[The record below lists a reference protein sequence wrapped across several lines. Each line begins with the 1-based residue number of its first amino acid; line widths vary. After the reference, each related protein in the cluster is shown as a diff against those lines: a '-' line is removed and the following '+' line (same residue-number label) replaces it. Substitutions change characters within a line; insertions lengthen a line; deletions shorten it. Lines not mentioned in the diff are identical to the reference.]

1 MNRKYDVIIVGT
13 GAAGMFA
20 ALELPEDLKIL
31 MITKDKTENSN
42 SYLAQG
48 GICTLKDPSDYDA
61 FFEDTLRAGRYEND
75 RDSVRCMI
83 EGAETVNRTLL
94 SYGVDFDRGEDGEFD
109 YTREGAHSGY
119 RILHHKDI
127 TGKEITSKLIEE
139 ARTRDNIE
147 IEEYTVM
154 MDLIMEQ
161 NRCIGIVVKDS
172 GGRLS
177 QIMGKAV
184 ILATGG
190 IGGLFEH
197 STNFRHITGD
207 SFAMAARHGIKLKN
221 LNYIQIH
228 PTVLYSSKPGRG
240 FLISESVR
248 GEGAILINSKGER
261 FVDELL
267 PRDVVSAAIRE
278 EMHKT
283 RSKCVYLSLEG
294 KPEEWIRSRF
304 PNIYQKCLEEG
315 YDLCKEPIPIT
326 PAQHYLMGGIETNID
341 GETSARN
348 LYAVGETGCN
358 GVHGANRL
366 ASNSLL
372 EGLVF
377 GKRAAEKI
385 RETIGM
391 ISYSDKTVSLEPYEH
406 EEAWKE
412 ENMKLIM
419 NEIKRRD
426 RKFYDQWCHNKNQ
439 Y

>member
-1 MNRKYDVIIVGT
+1 MDRKYDVIIVGT
-13 GAAGMFA
+13 GASGMFA
-20 ALELPEDLKIL
+20 ALSLPRDLSVL

-48 GICTLKDPSDYDA
+48 GICTLKEERDFES
-61 FFEDTLRAGRYEND
+61 FFEDTMRAGKYENNEE
-75 RDSVRCMI
+75 SVRCMI
-83 EGAETVNRTLL
+83 QGSTEVNRELL
-94 SYGVDFDRGEDGEFD
+94 DYGVEFDRTEDGGFD
-109 YTREGAHSGY
+109 YTREGAHSNY
-119 RILHHKDI
+119 RILHYKDV
-127 TGKEITSKLIEE
+127 TGKEITSKLIAAAEK
-139 ARTRDNIE
+139 RGNIE
-147 IEEYTVM
+147 ICQYTLM
-154 MDLIMEQ
+154 MDLVMDG
-161 NRCIGIVVKDS
+161 NCCTGIVVKRQD
-172 GGRLS
+172 GTVC
-177 QIMGKAV
+177 QISAKAV
-184 ILATGG
+184 VLATGG

-207 SFAMAARHGIKLKN
+207 SFALAAKHGIRLKN

-248 GEGAILINSKGER
+248 GEGAVLLNSKGQR

-267 PRDVVSAAIRE
+267 PRDVVSAAIQE
-278 EMHKT
+278 EMKKN
-283 RSKCVYLSLEG
+283 RSQCVYLSLEG
-294 KPEEWIRSRF
+294 KPEKWIKERF
-304 PNIYQKCLEEG
+304 PNIYEKCLEEG

-326 PAQHYLMGGIETNID
+326 PAQHYLMGGIETNTY

-377 GKRAAEKI
+377 AKRAAGKI
-385 RETIGM
+385 AKSAPL
-391 ISYSDKTVSLEPYEH
+391 ISYGTKQVDLAPYAD

-412 ENMKLIM
+412 ANTKMIM

-426 RKFYDQWCHNKNQ
+426 EKFYDQWCHHKG
-439 Y
+439 

>member
-1 MNRKYDVIIVGT
+1 MDRKYDVIVVGT

-20 ALELPEDLKIL
+20 ALSLPEDLNVL

-48 GICTLKDPSDYDA
+48 GICTLKEKDDFEA
-61 FFEDTLRAGRYEND
+61 FFEDTMRAGRYENNE
-75 RDSVRCMI
+75 DSVKCMI
-83 EGAETVNRTLL
+83 EHAAEVNRELIA
-94 SYGVDFDRGEDGEFD
+94 YGVEFDCGQDGEFD
-109 YTREGAHSGY
+109 YTREGAHSIC

-127 TGKEITSKLIEE
+127 TGREITSKLIAA
-139 ARTRDNIE
+139 ARGRENIE
-147 IEEYTVM
+147 IQEYTLM
-154 MDLIMEQ
+154 MDLVMEE
-161 NRCIGIVVKDS
+161 NRCCGVITRDLQGE
-172 GGRLS
+172 LS
-177 QIMGKAV
+177 QIYAKAV

-190 IGGLFEH
+190 MGGLFEH

-207 SFAMAARHGIKLKN
+207 SFAMAAKHGIRLKN

-228 PTVLYSSKPGRG
+228 PTVLYTHKPGRG

-248 GEGAILINSKGER
+248 GEGAILINNKGER

-267 PRDVVSAAIRE
+267 PRDVVSAAIQE
-278 EMHKT
+278 EIKKT
-283 RSKCVYLSLEG
+283 HSECVWLSLVG

-304 PNIYQKCLEEG
+304 PNIYKTCMEEG

-326 PAQHYLMGGIETNID
+326 PAQHYVMGGIETNTH
-341 GETSARN
+341 GETSAKN

-377 GKRAAEKI
+377 AKRAAAKI
-385 RETIGM
+385 ARTAPF
-391 ISYSDKTVSLEPYEH
+391 ISYEKTKADLRQYRDLK
-406 EEAWKE
+406 AWQDANK
-412 ENMKLIM
+412 KLIM

-426 RKFYDQWCHNKNQ
+426 KKFYDQWCNRKN
-439 Y
+439 